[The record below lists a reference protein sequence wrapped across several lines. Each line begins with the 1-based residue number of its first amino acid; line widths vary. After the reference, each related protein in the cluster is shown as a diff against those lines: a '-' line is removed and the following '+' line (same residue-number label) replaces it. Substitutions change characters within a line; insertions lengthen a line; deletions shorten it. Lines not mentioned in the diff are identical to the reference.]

1 MASNRSTKLP
11 KEKAYSGVDMSGV
24 TMTLDEI
31 MAPIRAGRKDLLPV
45 DLLPV
50 DLLPVDLLPVDLL
63 PVLRSVLQRNS
74 NLWKEQGDAAR
85 RSLGFCL
92 VRLAD
97 NDELIREQIL
107 LRINQMGDAV
117 NKRQQQANRHLS
129 DAIRQL
135 QVAQKLQA

>member
-45 DLLPV
+45 
-50 DLLPVDLLPVDLL
+50 
-63 PVLRSVLQRNS
+63 LRSVLQRNP

-85 RSLGFCL
+85 RSLGSWI
-92 VRLAD
+92 VRLSD
-97 NDELIREQIL
+97 NDELIKEQML
-107 LRINQMGDAV
+107 LRTNQLRDELLGPDLTA
-117 NKRQQQANRHLS
+117 AE
-129 DAIRQL
+129 
-135 QVAQKLQA
+135 KLLVERVLVLKQ